1 MKTLCLALGMVLA
14 AGAALAHEG
23 APQGPGKVMFLE
35 FPTDPARYTPP
46 VAALLEGGIVERY
59 GLEEFAAVVLT
70 NELHQHIGIYT
81 VLGAKMGVR
90 AREVLQAPSR
100 AVRARMDT
108 TRRQPFACA
117 LDGIQMALGST
128 YGQNL
133 IEAPERDEPRVS
145 GAFTWRDRRV
155 RLALKPAFEA
165 RLWEMILQAREGH
178 GDLTPAYFNEIEERS
193 YEVWRDWDRVE
204 IFDLE
209 MTRLDAL
216 EPGE

>member
-1 MKTLCLALGMVLA
+1 MKSLYFTLGAVLA

-35 FPTDPARYTPP
+35 FPADPARYTPP
-46 VAALLEGGIVERY
+46 VAALLEDGVVARY

-100 AVRARMDT
+100 AVHARMDT
-108 TRRQPFACA
+108 TRRQPVACA

-128 YGQNL
+128 FGQNL
-133 IEAPERDEPRVS
+133 IEAPDRDEPRVA

-155 RLALKPAFEA
+155 RLALKPEFAA
-165 RLWEMILQAREGH
+165 RLWEMILQARERH
-178 GDLTPAYFNEIEERS
+178 GDLTPGYFNEIEERS
-193 YEVWRDWDRVE
+193 YEVWREWDRVE
-204 IFDLE
+204 IFELE
-209 MTRLDAL
+209 MTRLDTPETA
-216 EPGE
+216 E